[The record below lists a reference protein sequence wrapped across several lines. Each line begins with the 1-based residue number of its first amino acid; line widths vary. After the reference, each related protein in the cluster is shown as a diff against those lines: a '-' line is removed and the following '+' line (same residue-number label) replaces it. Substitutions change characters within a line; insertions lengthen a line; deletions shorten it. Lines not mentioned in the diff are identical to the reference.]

1 MMETTFV
8 DQDRSLMLDGNA
20 LAGLLQQI
28 FAVEMTIAP
37 VECASCGREGE
48 MGSLWAFHTG
58 PGFVLRCPTCQ
69 QIILR
74 VVVTPQKIYLDA
86 RGAAFVCIPLG

>member
-1 MMETTFV
+1 METAFV
-8 DQDRSLMLDGNA
+8 EQNGSLMVDGNA

-28 FAVEMTIAP
+28 FDVEMTASP

-48 MGSLWAFHTG
+48 VGSLWAFPAG

-86 RGAAFVCIPLG
+86 RGAAYICVPVS